1 MSEYQIFSEFCNNL
15 TVSNKSD
22 ISSRYQLITNR
33 LNLDLYRYQ
42 SYTDHSLYVGSYG
55 RGTAIRG
62 ISDLDM
68 IFVLPPALF
77 SQYNNYIGNGQSA
90 LLQRV
95 RNSLL
100 KTYPRTSIGGDGQV
114 VVVSFS
120 DGMVFEV
127 VPSFALSDG
136 SYKYPDSNAGGRW
149 RTTNP
154 KPEIATI
161 CNCLYSENLK
171 WLCRMT
177 RAWKNNC
184 RVLMGGLLIDT
195 LAYRFISNWQY
206 RDKGKAF
213 YDWMSRDFFYF
224 LANEDPNK
232 AYWLS
237 LGSNQFIHRKGS
249 FEYKAKLAY
258 NKSVEAIESQNNKY
272 WYTAK
277 SKWREIYG
285 NAFPS

>member
-1 MSEYQIFSEFCNNL
+1 MSEYQIFSEFCDNL
-15 TVSNKSD
+15 TINNKSD
-22 ISSRYQLITNR
+22 ISLRYQLITNR
-33 LNLDLYRYQ
+33 LNLDFYGYQ

-55 RGTAIRG
+55 RGTAIHG

-68 IFVLPPALF
+68 IFVLPPVLL
-77 SQYNNYIGNGQSA
+77 SQYTNYIGNGQSA

-127 VPSFALSDG
+127 VPSFAQSDT
-136 SYKYPDSNAGGRW
+136 SYKYPDSNNGGRW

-154 KPEIATI
+154 KPEIAAI
-161 CNCLYSENLK
+161 QHYPYSENLK

-177 RAWKNNC
+177 RAWKNN
-184 RVLMGGLLIDT
+184 RNVPMGGLLIDT
-195 LAYRFISNWQY
+195 LAHKFICNWEY
-206 RDKGKAF
+206 RDKGKGF
-213 YDWMSRDFFYF
+213 YDWMCRDFFAF
-224 LANEDPNK
+224 LADENPSK
-232 AYWLS
+232 AYWLA
-237 LGSNQFIHRKGS
+237 LGSNQFIHRKGG

-258 NKSVEAIESQNNKY
+258 NKSSEAIESQNNKY

-277 SKWREIYG
+277 AKWREIFG
-285 NAFPS
+285 NTFPC